1 MAMKGASLRSRVSFL
16 ETARNEMKK
25 QRCDLQLRETAVQP
39 REAARAKKKL
49 QICASALIFQPDLC
63 RSIGSEIELRG
74 ARLAFKLED
83 KRGPNWSD

>member
-1 MAMKGASLRSRVSFL
+1 MAMKGASLGSRVSFL

-25 QRCDLQLRETAVQP
+25 QRSDLQLRGRAVQP
-39 REAARAKKKL
+39 REAARAKKL
-49 QICASALIFQPDLC
+49 QICASAHIFQPDLC